1 MADARWYWI
10 RAAFVSFGARR
21 HREAVLTPSTRISC
35 PEVHG
40 APRGAEPGTHS
51 PGEYADRMTD
61 ADPAPGTEPGT
72 EPEPAAA
79 APAPEAAPA
88 NAPAAE
94 ADPSSFAAL
103 GLTPA
108 LLETLAGLGY
118 EEPTPVQEAAIPPL
132 LAGRD
137 LLAEAPTGTGKT
149 AAFALPIL
157 QRLAVDGLGR
167 AEAGTALALVLVPTR
182 ELAMQVA
189 EAVHRYGRVL
199 GARVLPV
206 YGGQPIG
213 QQLRGLRRGLDIVVA
228 TPGRAVDHLTRGS
241 LRLDAVEVVILD
253 EADEMLD
260 MGFAEELDTILSAT
274 PAVRQTALFSATI
287 SSTIARVASRHL
299 REPVRVSV
307 RPDRPSDE
315 TPAKV
320 RQLVYVVRR
329 TDKLA
334 ALGRILDVED
344 PAAALVFAR
353 TRGEVDDLAEA
364 LSGRGHDAAA
374 LHGGLSQE
382 QRDRVM
388 GRFRDGSL
396 DVLVATDVAAR
407 GLDIEHISHVVNFD
421 VPASPDAYVHRI
433 GRTGRAGR
441 EGMAIT
447 LVEPREHRLLLNI
460 ESATRT
466 RLERAT
472 VPSIADLRERRL
484 ELLRASLRERLTGDD
499 EDDVSREGAAA
510 PDLDRYRA
518 VVEALADEYDAV
530 EIALAAIALLDARE
544 AGDEAEAEIA
554 PAFLPQDRPARPA
567 RPMRPSGQGGPAGAP
582 PWRGPGQGQPWRGP
596 GQGPPATWA
605 PRPAQPS
612 SPSVGR
618 PGGGAPPGSGAP
630 SSPPGSGAPSSP
642 HGGRP
647 GGSAPPGGAWVRLF
661 IGGGRRA
668 GVRPADLVG
677 AITAEAGVPG
687 SVIGAIQI
695 ADSFSLVDVADEVVE
710 QVVRALR
717 TATIRGRTFLVRLDR
732 DVR

>member
-1 MADARWYWI
+1 
-10 RAAFVSFGARR
+10 
-21 HREAVLTPSTRISC
+21 
-35 PEVHG
+35 
-40 APRGAEPGTHS
+40 
-51 PGEYADRMTD
+51 MTD
-61 ADPAPGTEPGT
+61 ADATT
-72 EPEPAAA
+72 F
-79 APAPEAAPA
+79 
-88 NAPAAE
+88 
-94 ADPSSFAAL
+94 ADL
-103 GLTPA
+103 GLAPA
-108 LLETLAGLGY
+108 LLETLTGLGY

-157 QRLAVDGLGR
+157 QRLAAEGLGR
-167 AEAGTALALVLVPTR
+167 AEAGAALALVLVPTR

-213 QQLRGLRRGLDIVVA
+213 QQLRGLRRGLDVVVA

-241 LRLDAVEVVILD
+241 LRLDAVQAVVLD

-287 SSTIARVASRHL
+287 SPTIARVAARHL

-307 RPDRPSDE
+307 RPERPSDE
-315 TPAKV
+315 TPARV

-329 TDKLA
+329 ADKLA

-388 GRFRDGSL
+388 GRFREGAL

-421 VPASPDAYVHRI
+421 VPSSPDLYVHRT

-441 EGMAIT
+441 EGNAIT

-460 ESATRT
+460 EAATKT

-472 VPSIADLRERRL
+472 VPTIADLRERRL
-484 ELLRASLRERLTGDD
+484 ELLRASLRERLAGDGD
-499 EDDVSREGAAA
+499 AAEGEGEGGGGGAGAGA

-544 AGDEAEAEIA
+544 AGDEVEAEIA
-554 PAFLPQDRPARPA
+554 PAFLPQDRPSRPA
-567 RPMRPSGQGGPAGAP
+567 RPSGTP
-582 PWRGPGQGQPWRGP
+582 PWRGP
-596 GQGPPATWA
+596 GQGPPVAWA
-605 PRPAQPS
+605 PRPA
-612 SPSVGR
+612 R
-618 PGGGAPPGSGAP
+618 PGI
-630 SSPPGSGAPSSP
+630 
-642 HGGRP
+642 
-647 GGSAPPGGAWVRLF
+647 PPGGAWVRLF
-661 IGGGRRA
+661 VGGGRRA
-668 GVRPADLVG
+668 GIRPADLVG

-687 SVIGAIQI
+687 SAIGAIQI
-695 ADSFSLVDVADEVVE
+695 TDAFSLVDVAGDVVE

-717 TATIRGRTFLVRLDR
+717 GATIRGRTFPVRLDR
-732 DVR
+732 DAR

>member
-1 MADARWYWI
+1 MIESAPTTFAD
-10 RAAFVSFGARR
+10 
-21 HREAVLTPSTRISC
+21 
-35 PEVHG
+35 
-40 APRGAEPGTHS
+40 
-51 PGEYADRMTD
+51 
-61 ADPAPGTEPGT
+61 
-72 EPEPAAA
+72 
-79 APAPEAAPA
+79 
-88 NAPAAE
+88 
-94 ADPSSFAAL
+94 L
-103 GLTPA
+103 GLAPA

-132 LAGRD
+132 LAGSD

-167 AEAGTALALVLVPTR
+167 AEQGTALALVLVPTR

-241 LRLDAVEVVILD
+241 LRLDAVEAVVLD

-260 MGFAEELDTILSAT
+260 MGFAEDLDTILSAT
-274 PAVRQTALFSATI
+274 PAGRQTALFSATI
-287 SSTIARVASRHL
+287 SSTIARIAARHL
-299 REPVRVSV
+299 RDPIRVSV
-307 RPDRPSDE
+307 RPERPSE
-315 TPAKV
+315 EAPAKV

-329 TDKLA
+329 PDKLA

-388 GRFRDGSL
+388 GRFRDGAL

-407 GLDIEHISHVVNFD
+407 GLDIEHVSHVVNFD
-421 VPASPDAYVHRI
+421 VPSSPDAYVHRI

-447 LVEPREHRLLLNI
+447 LVEPREHRLIQNI
-460 ESATRT
+460 EAATRI

-472 VPSIADLRERRL
+472 VPTVADLRERRL
-484 ELLRASLRERLTGDD
+484 ELLRSSLRERLAPGDGD
-499 EDDVSREGAAA
+499 GEAPGDATIPATARGVATAGLPSGWSATVPWSRRSRTSTT
-510 PDLDRYRA
+510 PWRSPLRRS
-518 VVEALADEYDAV
+518 
-530 EIALAAIALLDARE
+530 RSST
-544 AGDEAEAEIA
+544 
-554 PAFLPQDRPARPA
+554 PTRPAATPTWRSHPPCCRRIARRDPQEHPATRDLPAVPALRGARCRVVRGRPTVAASGAHRPA
-567 RPMRPSGQGGPAGAP
+567 PFLRARGRRGPA
-582 PWRGPGQGQPWRGP
+582 RR
-596 GQGPPATWA
+596 WA
-605 PRPAQPS
+605 A
-612 SPSVGR
+612 
-618 PGGGAPPGSGAP
+618 PGSGSTSAAGGARGSGRPTSWAP
-630 SSPPGSGAPSSP
+630 S
-642 HGGRP
+642 
-647 GGSAPPGGAWVRLF
+647 
-661 IGGGRRA
+661 RR
-668 GVRPADLVG
+668 RPAS
-677 AITAEAGVPG
+677 P
-687 SVIGAIQI
+687 
-695 ADSFSLVDVADEVVE
+695 
-710 QVVRALR
+710 
-717 TATIRGRTFLVRLDR
+717 DR
-732 DVR
+732 